1 MLRAL
6 ISFAKN
12 MTEMLDYTNRLSSM
26 YKGPKDL
33 AKETTEPDYFFVYMR
48 SSDVFGLGGR

>member
-6 ISFAKN
+6 ISSAQT
-12 MTEMLDYTNRLSSM
+12 MTEMLDYTNILSSM

-33 AKETTEPDYFFVYMR
+33 SKEMTEPDYFFVCMR